1 MARVK
6 HVNSPND
13 YPGTADEE
21 TKRDLTEFFKQ
32 LFPGS
37 ENPRIDSAHSGFAIA
52 AQSPK
57 MALHLFSM
65 SRYFVLEMA
74 WSKRRDLLELAV
86 QTLNLKYRC
95 ESSFEAHLPHAKAN
109 GISAEL
115 QSALPYWRTSSLFND
130 EQRLVIEF
138 TEAVVEGE
146 VSEAL
151 FSRAVERF
159 GERGT
164 IEFSAAVAWW
174 SFWAMLLN
182 ATRDPILP

>member
-1 MARVK
+1 MTRVK

-13 YPGTADEE
+13 YPGTPDEE
-21 TKRDLTEFFKQ
+21 TKRDLAEFFRH

-37 ENPRIDSAHSGFAIA
+37 ENPHIDGAHSGFAIA

-57 MALHLFSM
+57 MALHLHTM
-65 SRYFVLEMA
+65 SRYFVAEMG

-86 QTLNLKYRC
+86 QTLNLTYRC
-95 ESSFEAHLPHAKAN
+95 ESSFEAHVPHAKAN
-109 GISAEL
+109 GISVEL
-115 QSALPYWRTSSLFND
+115 QSALPYWRTSPLFND

-138 TEAVVEGE
+138 TDAVVEGE
-146 VSEAL
+146 VPDAL

-164 IEFSAAVAWW
+164 IEFTAAVAWW

-182 ATRDPILP
+182 ATRAPAPP